1 MGNKKMNRHIWFVIL
16 VVVGAVFSGESS
28 FAEETREPNDWGIAV
43 GFRNANIPFPSA
55 EDKVSDFIPLMFYN
69 GDRFFIRGLTGGV
82 KLFKQD
88 DWQFNAIGRYRY
100 FDIPAEYQNLVR
112 GDGLDV
118 GAQAKYL
125 WNEDLESNIELM
137 TDKEGRY
144 YAAFDA
150 RYKWASGNWELFP
163 FATLRWKGSR
173 FNNRYFGLDGFVD
186 PNDFPNRIDNKI
198 GSAVDLTVGGELR
211 YHVISNLY
219 LLGRAQFTSL
229 DGKTRDSASIA
240 DGNYSEYYLGF
251 GFFSDRT
258 KPPRESLESRPYVR
272 AAFGWASPSSIGEI
286 LRLQGESDPQENR
299 MTSIFY
305 GHPIADDLF
314 GLQDLDLYFT
324 TGLIYHLGSD
334 PYSQTLEPGEGIN
347 IGNTPLTLSY
357 DSQPTQE
364 YVLGIKAYYNI
375 HWPFLWRV
383 GFAEGISYI
392 RDVTNL
398 EQREMDKKGY
408 RASNLMNYLDF
419 SADVDLAPWLLKDS
433 DQSLFL
439 GVSVHHRSS
448 IFEQSSSF
456 GRIKGGSNYPSVY
469 LQYSW

>member
-1 MGNKKMNRHIWFVIL
+1 
-16 VVVGAVFSGESS
+16 
-28 FAEETREPNDWGIAV
+28 
-43 GFRNANIPFPSA
+43 
-55 EDKVSDFIPLMFYN
+55 
-69 GDRFFIRGLTGGV
+69 
-82 KLFKQD
+82 
-88 DWQFNAIGRYRY
+88 
-100 FDIPAEYQNLVR
+100 
-112 GDGLDV
+112 
-118 GAQAKYL
+118 
-125 WNEDLESNIELM
+125 
-137 TDKEGRY
+137 
-144 YAAFDA
+144 
-150 RYKWASGNWELFP
+150 
-163 FATLRWKGSR
+163 
-173 FNNRYFGLDGFVD
+173 
-186 PNDFPNRIDNKI
+186 
-198 GSAVDLTVGGELR
+198 
-211 YHVISNLY
+211 
-219 LLGRAQFTSL
+219 
-229 DGKTRDSASIA
+229 
-240 DGNYSEYYLGF
+240 
-251 GFFSDRT
+251 
-258 KPPRESLESRPYVR
+258 
-272 AAFGWASPSSIGEI
+272 
-286 LRLQGESDPQENR
+286 

-324 TGLIYHLGSD
+324 TGLVYHLGSD

-419 SADVDLAPWLLKDS
+419 SVDVDLAPWLLKDS